1 MLSADIN
8 RNSGMLTFSHIFHLE
23 MTYTTYKT
31 DTKRNSLHITKQKK
45 KESHHRNIKRQTIG
59 SVNIKKGFLDAKR
72 E

>member
-8 RNSGMLTFSHIFHLE
+8 RNSGMLTFLHIFHLE

-45 KESHHRNIKRQTIG
+45 KNHITG
-59 SVNIKKGFLDAKR
+59 T
-72 E
+72 

>member
-23 MTYTTYKT
+23 MTYMTYKT

-45 KESHHRNIKRQTIG
+45 KNHITG
-59 SVNIKKGFLDAKR
+59 T
-72 E
+72 